1 MSTLIVEV
9 VEIKEIKPH
18 PNAERLEIACIKGW
32 ECCVVKDQYKVG
44 DLVVYFPP
52 DSVLTE
58 ELANRLGV
66 AKYLSKGRVRVTS
79 LRGYH
84 SYGLLIPN
92 EGDWP
97 QGTDLVS
104 HYGINKYEP
113 PVKTSEG
120 DEEREFGAFHKYYSM
135 ENIKNFPNL
144 FTEGE
149 EVIITEKI
157 HGQNVR
163 VGLIY
168 PFGEMTYCA
177 GSHNVNRKEF
187 LPDGK
192 RSVYWECLDKC
203 RDLLLYLSNPV
214 ESDAGVCQ
222 GSNVIIYGERFG
234 QGVQD
239 LTYGVDGWDFRAFDI
254 MCSDKYVPAN
264 LKMDLFKKFNIKT
277 VPILYQGPFSMKI
290 VEELTNGKSFSPSV
304 NFPYKEGVV
313 ITTVMEQSR
322 SLPEKHFARV
332 QAKSISFEYLNRK
345 GGTEYH

>member
-1 MSTLIVEV
+1 MSSLIVEV
-9 VEIKEIKPH
+9 CTINEIKPH
-18 PNAERLEIACIKGW
+18 PNAERLEIAVIKAW
-32 ECCVVKDQYKVG
+32 ECCVVKDQYNVG

-84 SYGLLIPN
+84 SYGLLIAN
-92 EGDWP
+92 EGNWP
-97 QGTDLVS
+97 EGTDLVS
-104 HYGINKYEP
+104 HYGVTKYEP
-113 PVKTSEG
+113 PVKTAEG
-120 DEEREFGAFHKYYSM
+120 DEEREFSSFHKYYSM

-163 VGLIY
+163 VGRVFSL
-168 PFGEMTYCA
+168 GEMRYCA

-187 LPDGK
+187 LPDGT

-203 RDLLLYLSNPV
+203 KALIDNLSIGPNT
-214 ESDAGVCQ
+214 ENYD
-222 GSNVIIYGERFG
+222 IIVYGERFG

-239 LTYGVDGWDFRAFDI
+239 LSYNINGWDFRAFDI
-254 MCSDKYVPAN
+254 MCNGKYVPAN

-277 VPILYQGPFSMKI
+277 VPVLYQGPFRMDI
-290 VEELTNGKSFSPSV
+290 VEKFTNGISFSPSV

-313 ITTVMEQSR
+313 ITTVKEQTR
-322 SLPEKHFARV
+322 SLPEKHFPRV
-332 QAKSISFEYLNRK
+332 QAKSISFDYLNRK